1 MHNFLPPH
9 SASLHPAF
17 GYILWTF
24 PCVNLINS
32 FPRESFVLAFFEH
45 FEHFWTFFNRMWE
58 VSPLLLG
65 SGRSD
70 QLGREGCWAASEVCD
85 PNNGAAG
92 RWSRASLFGLWNS
105 ELGVWYVL
113 ICFDGFCSFF
123 FQEDCMR
130 QWKISKSIELER
142 LRAQNAQKGPEHCH
156 QTRNSQNKNDGATTL
171 LWTFWRLHETFKLPG
186 RIPLNVL

>member
-9 SASLHPAF
+9 SASLHLAF

-123 FQEDCMR
+123 SRKTVWDNERYQKVLNWNVWGPKMHRRVQNTAIRPEIH
-130 QWKISKSIELER
+130 KIKTT
-142 LRAQNAQKGPEHCH
+142 AQ
-156 QTRNSQNKNDGATTL
+156 
-171 LWTFWRLHETFKLPG
+171 
-186 RIPLNVL
+186 

>member
-9 SASLHPAF
+9 SASLHLAF

-123 FQEDCMR
+123 F
-130 QWKISKSIELER
+130 
-142 LRAQNAQKGPEHCH
+142 
-156 QTRNSQNKNDGATTL
+156 
-171 LWTFWRLHETFKLPG
+171 PG
-186 RIPLNVL
+186 RLYETMKDIKKYWIGTFEGPKCTEGSRTLPSDQKFTK